1 MTESAYDPEDESDA
15 EAYDAARDEAQ
26 DEVQDEVENYDS
38 EYSDEGESVVP
49 DLGPS
54 LEEVTRYEET
64 MRSIQLLEAT
74 HSFPCNIMV
83 KVIGR
88 SEDGFLGRVVA
99 ALRLCQQLEEDP
111 SYRSRE
117 TPNGLHVAVTFEPY
131 VETAEE
137 VLVIYDHIRT
147 VRGVVMVM

>member
-15 EAYDAARDEAQ
+15 EANDAARDEAQ
-26 DEVQDEVENYDS
+26 YEVENYDS
-38 EYSDEGESVVP
+38 EYSYDGESVGP

-111 SYRSRE
+111 CFRSRE

-131 VETAEE
+131 VETAED

>member
-1 MTESAYDPEDESDA
+1 
-15 EAYDAARDEAQ
+15 
-26 DEVQDEVENYDS
+26 
-38 EYSDEGESVVP
+38 
-49 DLGPS
+49 
-54 LEEVTRYEET
+54 

-111 SYRSRE
+111 CFRSRE

-131 VETAEE
+131 VETAED

>member
-1 MTESAYDPEDESDA
+1 MTESDYDPKDESDA
-15 EAYDAARDEAQ
+15 EANDAVQGEAQ
-26 DEVQDEVENYDS
+26 DEVEIYYS
-38 EYSDEGESVVP
+38 EYSGDGETPGP
-49 DLGPS
+49 DLGSS
-54 LEEVTRYEET
+54 LEEVSRYEET
-64 MRSIQLLEAT
+64 LRSIQLLEAT

-99 ALRLCQQLEEDP
+99 ALRMCQQLEEDP
-111 SYRSRE
+111 PYRSRE
-117 TPNGLHVAVTFEPY
+117 TPNGLHVAVTFDPY

-137 VLVIYDHIRT
+137 VLLIYDHIRT

>member
-1 MTESAYDPEDESDA
+1 MTESAYDPEDESDT

-26 DEVQDEVENYDS
+26 DEVENYDS
-38 EYSDEGESVVP
+38 EYSYDGESVGP

-111 SYRSRE
+111 CFRSRE

-131 VETAEE
+131 VETAED

>member
-1 MTESAYDPEDESDA
+1 MTESAYDPEDESDT
-15 EAYDAARDEAQ
+15 EAYDAAGDEAQ
-26 DEVQDEVENYDS
+26 YEVENYDS
-38 EYSDEGESVVP
+38 EYSDDGGSVGP

-111 SYRSRE
+111 CYRSRE

-131 VETAEE
+131 VETAED